1 MKRIILILL
10 ALLICLN
17 VVGCNDQREP
27 VTSTTTKQT
36 TTVKKS
42 INVNFP
48 IDIQL
53 DIGST
58 KYFRVEEDG
67 TVLFKMNNRQGLLE
81 GDPSKIFDEQVKI
94 NENSSKEKIST
105 DVRDRIKELVIELTK
120 IKTPI
125 WAVDCSNAYIYL
137 KDEVIWTNIIHTD
150 KSSYKIIKEIVDL
163 LNEHTSLEIDKR
175 YY

>member
-1 MKRIILILL
+1 MKKIFLILL

-17 VVGCNDQREP
+17 VVGCNGKQEP

-36 TTVKKS
+36 TTDKKP

-67 TVLFKMNNRQGLLE
+67 TVLFKMNSRQGLLE

-105 DVRDRIKELVIELTK
+105 DVRDRIKELVTELTK
-120 IKTPI
+120 IKTPQ
-125 WAVDCSNAYIYL
+125 WAVDCSNAYIYFNGQ
-137 KDEVIWTNIIHTD
+137 VIITNIIHSD
-150 KSSYKIIKEIVDL
+150 KSSYKLIKEIIDL